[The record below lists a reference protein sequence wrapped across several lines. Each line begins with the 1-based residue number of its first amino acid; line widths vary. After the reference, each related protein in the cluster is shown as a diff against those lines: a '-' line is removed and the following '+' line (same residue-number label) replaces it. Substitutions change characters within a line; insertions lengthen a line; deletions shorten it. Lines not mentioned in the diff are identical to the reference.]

1 MASLMMQIEQAEKA
15 LARLREVVGIE
26 QVSMLERDAA
36 ILRFTLAVETTW
48 KTARRALIE
57 LFGQARLDSG
67 SPKAFVR
74 ESHMAG

>member
-15 LARLREVVGIE
+15 LARLREVIGIE
-26 QVSMLERDAA
+26 HVSDLERDAA
-36 ILRFTLAVETTW
+36 ILRLTLAVETTW

-57 LFGQARLDSG
+57 LFGQSRLESG

-74 ESHMAG
+74 ESHIAG